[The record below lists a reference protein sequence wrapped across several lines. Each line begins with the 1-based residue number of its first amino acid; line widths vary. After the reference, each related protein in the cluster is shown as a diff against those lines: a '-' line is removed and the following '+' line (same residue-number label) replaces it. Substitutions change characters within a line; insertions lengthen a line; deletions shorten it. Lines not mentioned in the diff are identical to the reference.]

1 MKSRVITKSQPK
13 EVFVTLGYW
22 ARSLRTHLELSQK
35 EIAKLAKVPLKSVD
49 LLENNEPL
57 PLEEKRKIL
66 KELYSIKINKFS

>member
-13 EVFVTLGYW
+13 NVSITLGYW

-35 EIAKLAKVPLKSVD
+35 EIAKLAKVPLKSVN